1 MTAQK
6 LATIQTTRVP
16 ANDVAQQKPGQ
27 PLDKR
32 TKARGRAAIGA
43 FQKDTE
49 AIQNAPD
56 PFLARITLHLLAL
69 FVIGLITWASLSYLD
84 KIVASQGK
92 IISTEPNVMVQPLEM
107 AVQRLGAN

>member
-16 ANDVAQQKPGQ
+16 ANDVAREGPVP

-32 TKARGRAAIGA
+32 AKARGKAAVGA

-69 FVIGLITWASLSYLD
+69 FVIGMIAGPPSPT
-84 KIVASQGK
+84 
-92 IISTEPNVMVQPLEM
+92 STRSSPPR
-107 AVQRLGAN
+107 ARSSRPKPTSWSSRWKWR